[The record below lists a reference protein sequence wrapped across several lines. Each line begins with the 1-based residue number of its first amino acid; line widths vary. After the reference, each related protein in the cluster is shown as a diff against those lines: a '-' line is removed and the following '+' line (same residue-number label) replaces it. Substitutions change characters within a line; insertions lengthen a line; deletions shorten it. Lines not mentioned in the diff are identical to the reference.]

1 MIEINLLPPELRVKK
16 KEPMKLPSLPIIPVA
31 AGAICLLIAI
41 QVLLLFFIQI
51 KSVSRDSLK
60 KKITLLS
67 ASNKEAMGI
76 DKSLKEISSK
86 VELVDGL
93 LNARFNVAKK
103 LNDISDSMV
112 SGVWLR
118 SLDVKKVAV
127 LNEPGVFKE
136 TLVIE
141 GSRIIS
147 GGSAEGAIGKFV
159 NSLKENASFLSDFD
173 NIELAKEERKKVENT
188 EIMDFV
194 IICHFKKGRGL

>member
-1 MIEINLLPPELRVKK
+1 MIEINLLPPNLRVKK
-16 KEPMKLPSLPIIPVA
+16 KESMKLPSFPIMPVA

-60 KKITLLS
+60 KKIALLS

-76 DKSLKEISSK
+76 DNSLKEISSK
-86 VELVDGL
+86 VEVADRL
-93 LNARFNVAKK
+93 LSARFNVAKK

-118 SLDVKKVAV
+118 SLDVKKGQA
-127 LNEPGVFKE
+127 LNAPGGTGD

-141 GSRIIS
+141 GSSIIS
-147 GGSAEGAIGKFV
+147 GVSAEGAIGKFV
-159 NSLKENASFLSDFD
+159 NSLKENTSFVSDFD
-173 NIELAKEERKKVENT
+173 NIEIAKQELKKVENT

-194 IICHFKKGRGL
+194 IVCYFKKGRGL

>member
-1 MIEINLLPPELRVKK
+1 MIEINLLPPNLRVKK
-16 KEPMKLPSLPIIPVA
+16 KESMKLPSFPIIPIA

-67 ASNKEAMGI
+67 ASNKEAMVI

-86 VELVDGL
+86 VEVADKLS
-93 LNARFNVAKK
+93 NARFNVAKK

-118 SLDVKKVAV
+118 NLDVKKGTA
-127 LNEPGVFKE
+127 PGVSGE

-141 GSRIIS
+141 GSSLII

-159 NSLKENASFLSDFD
+159 NSLKENASFVSDFD
-173 NIELAKEERKKVENT
+173 NIEIAKQELKKVENT

-194 IICHFKKGRGL
+194 VVCYFKKGRGL